1 MKTLPVS
8 FHPYTE
14 NSLMHIPGY
23 HKTILR
29 QEPAPLDIRGNVIL
43 TLDDVPVLMRMDCPA
58 DLESVVDITYREL
71 CAFDFPLGGVK
82 RLHSGAAYVGT
93 SWGTT
98 ERRDIR
104 KRMGVQMSSWSYTN
118 PGLHRWLT
126 ILTAAAWRLL
136 ASECYEMWYAMASA
150 PQAFPCWRI
159 GGTPYTSGVIN
170 VNARLPYHK
179 DRGNVADTGSAMWTM
194 RRGVKGGHLHIPS
207 LNAIVRCGHGS
218 LVIFY
223 GEKFWHGVT
232 GMKLPSQRTKKR
244 ISIVTYAK
252 QGILKAGTP
261 EQENKLAAL
270 RGTRAMDDVRDT
282 VIKYQ

>member
-1 MKTLPVS
+1 
-8 FHPYTE
+8 
-14 NSLMHIPGY
+14 MHIPGY
-23 HKTILR
+23 HKTIFR

-43 TLDDVPVLMRMDCPA
+43 TLDDVPVLLRMDCPPNLVPA
-58 DLESVVDITYREL
+58 VETTYRQI
-71 CAFDFPLGGVK
+71 CAVDFPLGGVK
-82 RLHSGAAYVGT
+82 RLHSGAAYHGT

-104 KRMGVQMSSWSYTN
+104 KRMGVQMSSWSVAN
-118 PGLHRWLT
+118 PKLHRWLT
-126 ILTAAAWRLL
+126 ILTEAAWSLL
-136 ASECYEMWYAMASA
+136 ESECREMWYAMGSA
-150 PQAFPCWRI
+150 PQALPCWRI
-159 GGTPYTSGVIN
+159 GDTPYTSGVIN
-170 VNARLPYHK
+170 VNAPLPYHK

-194 RRGVKGGHLHIPS
+194 RRKVKGGHLHIPS
-207 LNAIVRCGHGS
+207 LNAVVRCGHGS
-218 LVIFY
+218 LLIFY

-232 GMKLPSQRTKKR
+232 RMKPSSKRSTKR

-252 QGILKAGTP
+252 QGILKAGPP